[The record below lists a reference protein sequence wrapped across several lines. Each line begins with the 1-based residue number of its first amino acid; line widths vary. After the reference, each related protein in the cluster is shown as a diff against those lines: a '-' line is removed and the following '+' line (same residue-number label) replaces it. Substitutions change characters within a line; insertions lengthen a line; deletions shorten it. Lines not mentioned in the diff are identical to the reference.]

1 MSQSTVILNELVVMT
16 KYNPLP
22 PLEELNRRYYI
33 DSSSPSGLR
42 NKISLSGRAQA
53 DAVTG
58 ALNVDKYWHVGIG
71 GRLYAVHRIVYALAF
86 DCDPG
91 DKDVDHIDRNKLNNR
106 PENLRLL
113 DRSMNSHNSGVRR
126 RNSLGIKGVYYMEG
140 KKSPYKASICYRG
153 KIIRLGSY
161 ATLEEAKTARK
172 QAEIDLGVQPGF

>member
-1 MSQSTVILNELVVMT
+1 MSQSTVILNELIVMT
-16 KYNPLP
+16 KPNPLP
-22 PLEELNRRYYI
+22 PLEELNRRYYV
-33 DSSSPSGLR
+33 DPTSPSGLR
-42 NKISLSGRAQA
+42 NKIS
-53 DAVTG
+53 VTG
-58 ALNVDKYWHVGIG
+58 SRPLDGVAGSLVRGYWSVYFKGKF
-71 GRLYAVHRIVYALAF
+71 YAAHRIVYALAF